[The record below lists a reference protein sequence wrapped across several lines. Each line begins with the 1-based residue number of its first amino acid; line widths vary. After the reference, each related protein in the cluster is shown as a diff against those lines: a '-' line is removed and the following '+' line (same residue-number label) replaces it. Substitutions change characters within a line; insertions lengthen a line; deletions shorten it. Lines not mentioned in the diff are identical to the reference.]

1 MSKMDEEELKRKA
14 LEEKITKIIQC
25 AYNVR
30 GVLPKGFLEK
40 VYKNA
45 LYLELR
51 EYNLN
56 VTPEAPIDVYYK
68 GVVVGEYRAD
78 MLVDNDVIIELKAT
92 QCLTRQD
99 EVQLVNYLT
108 ALHVDTGL
116 LINFGGENLEI
127 KRKYRE
133 YKKTR

>member
-51 EYNLN
+51 EHNLN

-99 EVQLVNYLT
+99 EVQIVNYLT

>member
-1 MSKMDEEELKRKA
+1 M
-14 LEEKITKIIQC
+14 I
-25 AYNVR
+25 
-30 GVLPKGFLEK
+30 
-40 VYKNA
+40 
-45 LYLELR
+45 
-51 EYNLN
+51 
-56 VTPEAPIDVYYK
+56 PEAPIDVYYK
-68 GVVVGEYRAD
+68 GVMVGEYRAD

-108 ALHVDTGL
+108 ALHIDTGL
-116 LINFGGENLEI
+116 LINFGDDNLEI

>member
-1 MSKMDEEELKRKA
+1 MGEMDEEELKKKA

-25 AYNVR
+25 AYNV
-30 GVLPKGFLEK
+30 
-40 VYKNA
+40 

-51 EYNLN
+51 EHNLN
-56 VTPEAPIDVYYK
+56 VIPEAPIEVYYK

-78 MLVDNDVIIELKAT
+78 MLVDNSIIIELKAI
-92 QCLTRQD
+92 QSLTRQD

-108 ALHVDTGL
+108 AFHLDTGL
-116 LINFGGENLEI
+116 LINFGGDNLEI

>member
-1 MSKMDEEELKRKA
+1 MDEEELRKRA

-51 EYNLN
+51 EHNLN
-56 VTPEAPIDVYYK
+56 VITEAPIDVYYK
-68 GVVVGEYRAD
+68 GVMVGEYRED

-108 ALHVDTGL
+108 ALHIDTGCSL
-116 LINFGGENLEI
+116 TSEAII
-127 KRKYRE
+127 WR
-133 YKKTR
+133 

>member
-1 MSKMDEEELKRKA
+1 MGEMDEEELKKKA

-51 EYNLN
+51 GHNLN
-56 VTPEAPIDVYYK
+56 VIPEAPIEVYYK

-78 MLVDNDVIIELKAT
+78 MLVDNSIIIELKAT

-99 EVQLVNYLT
+99 EVQIVNYLT
-108 ALHVDTGL
+108 ALHIDTGL
-116 LINFGGENLEI
+116 LINFGGDNLEI